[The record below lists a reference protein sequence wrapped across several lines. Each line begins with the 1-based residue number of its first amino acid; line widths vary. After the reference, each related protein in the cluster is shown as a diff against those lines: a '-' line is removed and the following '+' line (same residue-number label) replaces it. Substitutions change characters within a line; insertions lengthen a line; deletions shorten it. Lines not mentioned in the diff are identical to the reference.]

1 MQTRHFLRPSFLD
14 RKVLLAAV
22 FLLSSALS
30 VYAENMT
37 PADHN
42 PKPVN
47 YIAYTESLASSGQ
60 PSAVEFEAVA
70 RAGVERVIYLAFLDH
85 DTSVPNEDRIVRDL
99 AMQFAHIPVVWSAPS
114 LADFELF
121 SAVMRQSE
129 GANTLVHCQVNLRAS
144 SFVFLY
150 RVIYQGVPMND
161 AVLALNSIWTP
172 SEVWRQFIVSV
183 LRVHNLEPSCE
194 FCDALAGD

>member
-1 MQTRHFLRPSFLD
+1 MQIWRFLGSRSSI

-22 FLLSSALS
+22 FLLGYPLFVS
-30 VYAENMT
+30 AENMT
-37 PADHN
+37 PVQGDL
-42 PKPVN
+42 KPVN

-60 PSAVEFEAVA
+60 PSAVEFQAA
-70 RAGVERVIYLAFLDH
+70 AKAGVERVIYLAFLDH
-85 DTSVPNEDRIVRDL
+85 DTSLPNEDRIVRDL
-99 AMQFAHIPVVWSAPS
+99 GMQFAHIPVVWSAPN

-129 GANTLVHCQVNLRAS
+129 GANTLVHCQVNWRAS

-150 RVIYQGVPMND
+150 RVIEQGVPMND

-172 SEVWRQFIVSV
+172 SEVWREFIVNV
-183 LRVHNLEPSCE
+183 LKVYNREPNCE
-194 FCDALAGD
+194 FCSALEGN